1 MRKYELMT
9 IFPIDEEKSK
19 KAVEEV
25 RGTLTSFG
33 AEIEEEK
40 LFDDRDLAYEIE
52 KEKKGH
58 FVLFT
63 LNLNPDKITEIGK
76 AFKIQKNL
84 LKYLFV
90 KLEEK

>member
-40 LFDDRDLAYEIE
+40 LSVTATLLMRL
-52 KEKKGH
+52 KKKRKDI
-58 FVLFT
+58 LFF
-63 LNLNPDKITEIGK
+63 LLLIS
-76 AFKIQKNL
+76 IQTKL
-84 LKYLFV
+84 LKS
-90 KLEEK
+90 EKHSRFRRIF